1 MALTIDNAVRQG
13 ACGGVAGTLNG
24 GNVLLS
30 ASATPLVALPFAS
43 WGAATLANP
52 SVAIATITPATP
64 FATGVITNFA
74 YRNSSNTNRISGT
87 VSMAGGG
94 GDMIITDTTI
104 PSGTTQVSSPSGF
117 SISLTM

>member
-13 ACGGVAGTLNG
+13 ACNGVAGTLTG

-30 ASATPLVALPFAS
+30 ASATPLVALPFTS

-52 SVAIATITPATP
+52 SVAVATITPAAPT
-64 FATGVITNFA
+64 ATGVITNFA

-87 VSMAGGG
+87 VTMAGGG

-117 SISLTM
+117 SVSLTM